1 MKHSRRSTGKAFQEQ
16 VSLSDYSTSLRFCQ
30 EGDNFLWRRR
40 IKYAILL
47 PVMKMTKDAILELL
61 RQHADTYVSGAE
73 LAKTLSVSRTAVW
86 KGIEQLREEGYEI
99 DSVTNKGYR
108 LSSASDVLR
117 EEDVRKYLA
126 VEGLDVRVYRSI
138 TSTNTVLKT
147 MAEEG
152 APEGRCLIAGEQT
165 AGRGRRGRSFYSP
178 PDSGIY
184 LSILLRPALQAA
196 DATSITACAAVA
208 VAEAIE
214 SLATVNA
221 EIKWVNDIYID
232 GKKVCGIL
240 TEASLDCESGQ
251 VNYLIVGIGINTR
264 VPTSDFP
271 EDLRSIA
278 GSAFGEKPIPELRC
292 RLAAGV
298 LNRLMYY
305 YGSLTDKAWFDEYRR
320 RSLVLGMEINILAA
334 GKEPEPAVA
343 LDLDRDFALVV
354 RTESGELRRL
364 NSGEVSVRQRT
375 E

>member
-1 MKHSRRSTGKAFQEQ
+1 MR
-16 VSLSDYSTSLRFCQ
+16 
-30 EGDNFLWRRR
+30 
-40 IKYAILL
+40 
-47 PVMKMTKDAILELL
+47 MTKDAILELL
-61 RQHADTYVSGAE
+61 WQHADTYVSGAE
-73 LAKTLSVSRTAVW
+73 LARTLSVSRTAVW

-117 EEDVRKYLA
+117 EEDIRKYLA
-126 VEGLDVRVYRSI
+126 VDGLDVRVYRSI

-184 LSILLRPALQAA
+184 LSILLRPALQAV

-214 SLATVNA
+214 SLAPVNA
-221 EIKWVNDIYID
+221 EIKWVNDIYVD

-264 VPTSDFP
+264 VPASDFP
-271 EDLRSIA
+271 EELRSIA

-298 LNRLMYY
+298 LNRLMHSYA
-305 YGSLTDKAWFDEYRR
+305 GLTDKAWFDEYRR
-320 RSLVLGMEINILAA
+320 RSLVLGREINILAP

-343 LDLDRDFALVV
+343 LDLDPDFALIV
-354 RTESGELRRL
+354 RTENGELRRL

>member
-1 MKHSRRSTGKAFQEQ
+1 MG
-16 VSLSDYSTSLRFCQ
+16 
-30 EGDNFLWRRR
+30 G
-40 IKYAILL
+40 KYAILM

-73 LAKTLSVSRTAVW
+73 LAKILSVSRTAVW
-86 KGIEQLREEGYEI
+86 KGMEQLREEGYKI

-108 LSSASDVLR
+108 LSSGSDVLR
-117 EEDVRKYLA
+117 EEDIRKYLTA
-126 VEGLDVRVYRSI
+126 EGLDLRVYRTI

-184 LSILLRPALQAA
+184 LSVLLRPALQAV

-214 SLATVNA
+214 SLAPVNA
-221 EIKWVNDIYID
+221 QIKWVNDIYVD
-232 GKKVCGIL
+232 GRKVCGIL

-264 VPTSDFP
+264 VPASDFP
-271 EDLRSIA
+271 EELRSIA

-298 LNRLMYY
+298 LNRLMHY

-320 RSLVLGMEINILAA
+320 RSLVLGKEINILAP

-354 RTESGELRRL
+354 RTESGEQRRL